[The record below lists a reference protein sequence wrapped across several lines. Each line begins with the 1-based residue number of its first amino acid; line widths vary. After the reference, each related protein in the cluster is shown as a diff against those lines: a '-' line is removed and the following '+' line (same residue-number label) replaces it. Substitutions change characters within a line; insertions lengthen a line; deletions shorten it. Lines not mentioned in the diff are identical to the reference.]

1 MRIINFTPRYWPVY
15 GGSETYLHEF
25 SRRLARDGHTV
36 SVVTSDTVDANHF
49 WNPRNYQRLEE
60 KGFHDGV
67 KIRRFSLR
75 HLPGAPLT
83 YSVWRYI
90 AFWGLSHLLP
100 VGWLNRLA
108 RYTPWVPALWDW
120 LETTSEQ
127 FDIVTA
133 TNVLYE
139 PFLLAATQAARRWRV
154 PFVVFPLTHLGA
166 GSRPATDRV
175 SRYYT
180 MRHQVAAVLQADC
193 ALTITP
199 TEADF
204 YATHGMP
211 RERLRIVA
219 GGVNPDKLSGGNAER
234 FRAHH
239 QIHLPIVT
247 FLSAMAY
254 DKGATHVVDAV
265 RKLWSTGVNL
275 ELVMAGSLWPDFRH
289 YLAKLPDNDRA
300 RVRILGHIS
309 DEDKRDLLAATDVL
323 AMPSRTDSFGIVY
336 LEAWLYSK
344 PVIGARAWGIGD
356 VIADGVDGL
365 LVPFGDVEA
374 LAHEL
379 AALLSDPSRRAQLGE
394 AGRRKVLARY
404 TWEQQYTL
412 VRSTY
417 EQLIQ

>member
-1 MRIINFTPRYWPVY
+1 MRVLHVIYRYWPGL
-15 GGSETYLHEF
+15 GGGENYLREF
-25 SRRLARDGHTV
+25 SERLFRDGHTT
-36 SVVTSDTVDANHF
+36 VVATTNAADIAYF
-49 WNPRNYQRLEE
+49 WDPRALPFSNRNDIY
-60 KGFHDGV
+60 HGV
-67 KIRRFSLR
+67 KIQRFPIHHIS
-75 HLPGAPLT
+75 GAPFT
-83 YSVWRYI
+83 YSIWRYLV
-90 AFWGLSHLLP
+90 FWGLSHFLP
-100 VGWLNRLA
+100 ISWLERLS
-108 RYTPWVPALWDW
+108 RYTPWVPDLWRW

-127 FDIVTA
+127 FDLVA
-133 TNVLYE
+133 SLGLLYE
-139 PFLLAATQAARRWRV
+139 PFVIAASQAARRWGV

-166 GSRPATDRV
+166 GSQPATDRV

-211 RERLRIVA
+211 RERLRVVA
-219 GGVNPDKLSGGNAER
+219 GGVNPDKLLGGNAER

-239 QIHLPIVT
+239 QIYLPIVT
-247 FLSAMAY
+247 FLSAMSY

-265 RKLWSTGVNL
+265 RKLWSIGVDL
-275 ELVMAGSLWPDFRH
+275 ELVMAGSLWPDFRR
-289 YLAKLPDNDRA
+289 YFAKVPEHERA

-309 DEDKRDLLAATDVL
+309 DEDKRDLLAATDVFV
-323 AMPSRTDSFGIVY
+323 MPSRTDSFGIVY
-336 LEAWLYSK
+336 LEAWLYGK

-356 VIADGVDGL
+356 VIIDGVDGL
-365 LVPFGDVEA
+365 LVPFGDVGS

-394 AGRRKVLARY
+394 AGRRKVLAHY